1 MARKVLGQGLRAL
14 IPEGSELAEEA
25 GSKGI
30 VNLHLDEISPNPFQP
45 RQRFAAKAIKELAD
59 SIREQGLLQPVL
71 VRKMGSEYEI
81 VVGERRVRAA
91 RLAGLKTIPALVKD
105 NIQDDELLTI
115 AIVENIQRED
125 LDSIEEARAFK
136 ELMAKAN
143 LTQEKLAKRIGKS
156 REAIA
161 NAVRLLKLP
170 KEIQQLIAEGRLSA
184 GHARALLAIESPTK
198 QKALAYAAV
207 EQGLSVR
214 QLETLSSRS
223 RSRKRAP
230 HVMDPDIE
238 ALQLK
243 LEEAVAARVKLKC
256 RGEKGRVEIYFRS
269 LEELDRIISI
279 LRR

>member
-1 MARKVLGQGLRAL
+1 VARKVLGQGLRAL

-30 VNLHLDEISPNPFQP
+30 VNLQLDQISPSPFQP

-59 SIREQGLLQPVL
+59 SIREQGLLQPIL
-71 VRKMGSEYEI
+71 VRKVGNGYEI

-91 RLAGLKTIPALVKD
+91 KLAGLKVIPALVRD
-105 NIQDDELLTI
+105 SIRDDGLLTL
-115 AIVENIQRED
+115 ALVENIQRED
-125 LDSIEEARAFK
+125 LDSIEEAKAFK
-136 ELMAKAN
+136 ELMANAD
-143 LTQEKLAKRIGKS
+143 LTQEKLAKKIGKS

-170 KEIQQLIAEGRLSA
+170 KEIQQLVAEGRLSA
-184 GHARALLAIESPTK
+184 GHARALLPIESPVR
-198 QKALAYAAV
+198 QKAIAYAAV

-214 QLETLSSRS
+214 QVETLGSRS
-223 RSRKRAP
+223 RSRKRASP
-230 HVMDPDIE
+230 DMDPDIE

-256 RGEKGRVEIYFRS
+256 RGEKGRVEIYFQS
-269 LEELDRIISI
+269 LEELDRITSI